1 MTTKRRAEE
10 VLFWESFIE
19 HWERVHGERAPARAY
34 DALSFARLRLKCQL
48 DDAVPRPTSGN
59 EKEQ

>member
-1 MTTKRRAEE
+1 MTRRYQDE

-34 DALSFARLRLKCQL
+34 DALSFARLRLKCEL
-48 DDAVPRPTSGN
+48 EEEALTAPNPTTD
-59 EKEQ
+59 KH